1 MQKQWQN
8 SGVILMFEMI
18 AMFVLGFVFA
28 GCLMALF
35 VIHNLFA
42 EDDRLEEMSEWYEE
56 EYNSDD
62 VR

>member
-1 MQKQWQN
+1 M
-8 SGVILMFEMI
+8 LEMI
-18 AMFVLGFVFA
+18 SMFVLGFICA
-28 GCLMALF
+28 GCLVALF

>member
-1 MQKQWQN
+1 MLQ
-8 SGVILMFEMI
+8 LI
-18 AMFVLGFVFA
+18 AMFLLGVLFA

-35 VIHNLFA
+35 VIHRTFA

>member
-1 MQKQWQN
+1 MLQ
-8 SGVILMFEMI
+8 LI
-18 AMFVLGFVFA
+18 AMFFLGFIFA
-28 GCLMALF
+28 GCLVALF
-35 VIHNLFA
+35 VIQNLFA

>member
-1 MQKQWQN
+1 MLQLI
-8 SGVILMFEMI
+8 S
-18 AMFVLGFVFA
+18 MFVLGFIFA

-42 EDDRLEEMSEWYEE
+42 EDDHLEEMAKWYEE
-56 EYNSDD
+56 EYPNDE

>member
-1 MQKQWQN
+1 MLQLI
-8 SGVILMFEMI
+8 SMFI
-18 AMFVLGFVFA
+18 LGFVFA
-28 GCLMALF
+28 GCLVALF
-35 VIHNLFA
+35 VIHNIFA